1 MGVAVGGRH
10 ALHFIAHNAGLL
22 TLDGP
27 DDCGELSLDTRGI
40 DPAKLLEPEGMLL
53 DEEILAGAI
62 TPRPGNFHK
71 GQAGSVGVLGG
82 AAGMVGAAGIAGRA
96 ALKCGAGRVYLGLPP
111 PLSPGGGYPQPGLVL
126 PKPEE

>member
-53 DEEILAGAI
+53 GEEILAGAI
-62 TPRPGNFHK
+62 APRPGNFHK
-71 GQAGSVGVLGG
+71 GQAGSVGILGG
-82 AAGMVGAAGIAGRA
+82 AAGMDRGPVTPRRPSLNGAPGRRTLGQPNPPCA
-96 ALKCGAGRVYLGLPP
+96 STDTHGAVPRA
-111 PLSPGGGYPQPGLVL
+111 
-126 PKPEE
+126 PK